1 MTLEVQLARIKQTL
15 SPLLAV
21 IALPIAI
28 VLNLIAVLITWR
40 SVPRFNARGKVI
52 VITGASSGIGE
63 ALALRYAADGAKLVL
78 CVGTLQD
85 VKCQVLDVT
94 NESQLKSLL
103 DSTGSQYG
111 CIDVLILNAGIAM
124 NQLVETSQDVSVFR
138 RVMELNYFAVLS
150 GIIFAMPH
158 LKASSRGKIVVIASE
173 LGIYSAPLLSG
184 YNASKFALR
193 GFFDGFRM
201 EEPGFDDVSSEM
213 DPYLLCPEHMS
224 TQTAAELIV
233 DAVKVGKRDVT
244 MTVQG
249 GVLWY
254 IISWVPVLRE
264 VITCNRFAPLLRA
277 AHQKKRQ
284 F

>member
-1 MTLEVQLARIKQTL
+1 
-15 SPLLAV
+15 
-21 IALPIAI
+21 
-28 VLNLIAVLITWR
+28 
-40 SVPRFNARGKVI
+40 
-52 VITGASSGIGE
+52 
-63 ALALRYAADGAKLVL
+63 
-78 CVGTLQD
+78 
-85 VKCQVLDVT
+85 
-94 NESQLKSLL
+94 
-103 DSTGSQYG
+103 
-111 CIDVLILNAGIAM
+111 
-124 NQLVETSQDVSVFR
+124 
-138 RVMELNYFAVLS
+138 
-150 GIIFAMPH
+150 MPH

-201 EEPGFDDVSSEM
+201 EEPGLDLTMVYPGVIKTSIWDQVSSEM